1 MLNSTGDFNQP
12 PEHTSR
18 LKRLGHAYQTISTL
32 IVSTILISII
42 VFVILDF
49 LFPAEDIFW
58 TATHYRPYSMSF
70 NKDAYYFIKGGDIDR
85 VVSEYDKL
93 AISGHWQVN
102 PWTGLINRYFNGQ
115 FLNIDRNGV
124 RRTISPSAGY
134 SGKPPLII
142 WAFGGS
148 TMFGWG
154 LPDQYTLPSQLQVKL
169 QSRIPERQVRCV
181 NFGTPWF
188 NSSHEAALFIA
199 NLRTQKE
206 QPHIA
211 IFLDGYNDLSHIV
224 YYNNEAPLFNELNA
238 AWEARISSFKAS
250 PPWITLSPNFPIYR
264 LVRRLGFRRFDP
276 AQEKKEGLHEG
287 KAERLKVAIS
297 RYRFNRRMIKV
308 IGQEFGV
315 ATYFLLQPM
324 PYWTDKNRVTITQ
337 PDYRAFH
344 ENLIRNNDN
353 DLFFDIT
360 GVLATLDPHYYPTVD
375 HSHYSDIA
383 TSIIAS
389 RIADL
394 ILKTYRLK

>member
-1 MLNSTGDFNQP
+1 MLNSTGDFNQR

-18 LKRLGHAYQTISTL
+18 LKRLERAYQTISTL
-32 IVSTILISII
+32 IVSTILIGII

-70 NKDAYYFIKGGDIDR
+70 NKDAYYFINGGDIDR

-102 PWTGLINRYFNGQ
+102 PWTGLINRYFKGQ

-124 RRTISPSAGY
+124 RRTISPSAEY

-142 WAFGGS
+142 WVFGGS

-238 AWEARISSFKAS
+238 AWESRISSFKAS

-297 RYRFNRRMIKV
+297 SYRFNRRMIKV
-308 IGQEFGV
+308 IGREFGV
-315 ATYFLLQPM
+315 ATYFFLQPV
-324 PYWTDKNRVTITQ
+324 PYWTDKDRVTITQ

-344 ENLIRNNDN
+344 ENLIQNND

>member
-1 MLNSTGDFNQP
+1 MLNFIGDPSQRS
-12 PEHTSR
+12 EHTSR

-42 VFVILDF
+42 VFAILDF
-49 LFPAEDIFW
+49 LFPAEDLIW
-58 TATHYRPYSMSF
+58 TATHYRPYSTSF
-70 NKDAYYFIKGGDIDR
+70 NKDAYYFIKDGDKDR
-85 VVSEYDKL
+85 IGSEYDKL

-102 PWTGLINRYFNGQ
+102 PWTGLISRHFEGR
-115 FLNIDRNGV
+115 FLNIDRNGI
-124 RRTISPSAGY
+124 RRTISPSAEH
-134 SGKPPLII
+134 SDKPPLII
-142 WAFGGS
+142 WTFGGS

-199 NLRTQKE
+199 NLRAQKE

-211 IFLDGYNDLSHIV
+211 MFLDGYNDLSHIV

-238 AWEARISSFKAS
+238 AWEARISSFKTP
-250 PPWITLSPNFPIYR
+250 PPWITLNPNFPLYR
-264 LVRRLGFRRFDP
+264 LARRLGYQRFDP
-276 AQEKKEGLHEG
+276 AQVKKEGLQEG
-287 KAERLKVAIS
+287 KTERLKVAIS

-315 ATYFLLQPM
+315 ATYFFLQPV
-324 PYWTDKNRVTITQ
+324 PYWTDKDRVTIIQ

-344 ENLIRNNDN
+344 ENLTQNNDN

-360 GVLATLDPHYYPTVD
+360 SVLATLDPHYYPTID
-375 HSHYSDIA
+375 HSHYSDVA
-383 TSIIAS
+383 TSIIAT

-394 ILKTYRLK
+394 ILKTYHLR